1 MKVTV
6 VTAVLNDAGHIEQTI
21 LSVISQTDIEIEY
34 IIVDGGS
41 KDGTLE
47 LIGKYK
53 DKISLLISEP
63 DRGVYDA
70 MNKGIKYSTGDFVYF
85 LNSGDVL
92 LNPSILSKI
101 KLEELKERNAIIY
114 GNVVVAYG
122 NIEALEKP
130 RPFFNSKMKFKGIG
144 ICHQSM
150 FFPGELIRNEKYDL
164 SYNIAADYD
173 LAYRLWRKGTVFLY
187 KDITIAKYDWGKG
200 ISSNPYKLLDVYREN
215 ARVCHQQLNPL
226 YWAKMVLEYI
236 RLQKKLAN
244 LKNSY

>member
-70 MNKGIKYSTGDFVYF
+70 MNKGIKHSSGDFVYF

-101 KLEELKERNAIIY
+101 KFEDVNVRNTIIY

-244 LKNSY
+244 LKNS

>member
-101 KLEELKERNAIIY
+101 KLEEIKERNAIIY

-244 LKNSY
+244 LKNS

>member
-53 DKISLLISEP
+53 DKISLLISES

-70 MNKGIKYSTGDFVYF
+70 MNKGIKYSTGDLVYF

-101 KLEELKERNAIIY
+101 KFEDVNVRNTIIY

-164 SYNIAADYD
+164 SYKIAADYD
-173 LAYRLWRKGTVFLY
+173 LVYRLWRKGTEFLY
-187 KDITIAKYDWGKG
+187 RDITIAKYDWGKG

-226 YWAKMVLEYI
+226 YWAKMILEYI

-244 LKNSY
+244 LKNS

>member
-101 KLEELKERNAIIY
+101 KLEELKEKNAIIY

-173 LAYRLWRKGTVFLY
+173 LAYRLWRKGTEFLY

-244 LKNSY
+244 LKNS

>member
-70 MNKGIKYSTGDFVYF
+70 MNKGIEHSSGDFVYF

-101 KLEELKERNAIIY
+101 KFEDVNVRNTIIY
-114 GNVVVAYG
+114 GNVIVAYG

-244 LKNSY
+244 LKNS

>member
-53 DKISLLISEP
+53 DKISLLISES

-101 KLEELKERNAIIY
+101 KFEDVNVRNTIIY

-164 SYNIAADYD
+164 SYKIAADYD
-173 LAYRLWRKGTVFLY
+173 LVYRLWRKGTEFLY
-187 KDITIAKYDWGKG
+187 RDITIAKYDWGKG

-226 YWAKMVLEYI
+226 YWAKMILEYI

-244 LKNSY
+244 LKKS

>member
-101 KLEELKERNAIIY
+101 KLEELKEKNAIIY
-114 GNVVVAYG
+114 GNVIVAYG

-150 FFPGELIRNEKYDL
+150 FFPGKLIRNEKYDL

-244 LKNSY
+244 LKNS

>member
-53 DKISLLISEP
+53 DKISLLISES

-101 KLEELKERNAIIY
+101 KFEDVNVRNTIIY

-122 NIEALEKP
+122 NIEALEKT

-164 SYNIAADYD
+164 SYKIAADYD
-173 LAYRLWRKGTVFLY
+173 LVYRLWRKGTEFLY
-187 KDITIAKYDWGKG
+187 RDITIAKYDWGKG

-226 YWAKMVLEYI
+226 YWAKMILEYI

-244 LKNSY
+244 LKNS

>member
-101 KLEELKERNAIIY
+101 KFEDVNVRNTIIY
-114 GNVVVAYG
+114 GNVIVAYG

-244 LKNSY
+244 LKNS

>member
-53 DKISLLISEP
+53 DKISLLISES

-101 KLEELKERNAIIY
+101 KFEDVNVRNTIIY

-173 LAYRLWRKGTVFLY
+173 LVYRLWRKGTEFLY

-244 LKNSY
+244 LKNS

>member
-85 LNSGDVL
+85 INSGDIL

-150 FFPGELIRNEKYDL
+150 FFPGKLIRNEKYDL

-173 LAYRLWRKGTVFLY
+173 LAYRLCRKGTVFLY

-244 LKNSY
+244 LKNS

>member
-164 SYNIAADYD
+164 SYKITADYD
-173 LAYRLWRKGTVFLY
+173 LVYRLWRKGTEFLY
-187 KDITIAKYDWGKG
+187 RDITIAKYDWGKG

-226 YWAKMVLEYI
+226 YWAKMILEYI

-244 LKNSY
+244 LKNS

>member
-6 VTAVLNDAGHIEQTI
+6 VTAVLNDAVHIEQTI

-101 KLEELKERNAIIY
+101 KLEEIKERNAIIY

-244 LKNSY
+244 LKNS

>member
-53 DKISLLISEP
+53 DKISLLISES

-70 MNKGIKYSTGDFVYF
+70 MNKGIEHSSGDFVYF

-150 FFPGELIRNEKYDL
+150 FFPGKLIRNEKYDL

-173 LAYRLWRKGTVFLY
+173 LAYRLWRKGTEFLY

-244 LKNSY
+244 LKNS

>member
-164 SYNIAADYD
+164 SYKIAADYD
-173 LAYRLWRKGTVFLY
+173 LVYRLWRKGTEFLY
-187 KDITIAKYDWGKG
+187 RDITIAKYDWGKG
-200 ISSNPYKLLDVYREN
+200 ISSNPYKLLDVYLEN

-244 LKNSY
+244 LKNS

>member
-101 KLEELKERNAIIY
+101 KFEDVNVQNTIIY

-226 YWAKMVLEYI
+226 YWAKMILEYI

-244 LKNSY
+244 LKNS

>member
-101 KLEELKERNAIIY
+101 KFEDVNVRNTIIY

-164 SYNIAADYD
+164 SYKIAADYD
-173 LAYRLWRKGTVFLY
+173 LVYRLWRKGTEFLY
-187 KDITIAKYDWGKG
+187 RDITIAKYDWGKG

-244 LKNSY
+244 LKNS

>member
-85 LNSGDVL
+85 INSGDVL

-101 KLEELKERNAIIY
+101 KFEDVNVRNTIIY

-226 YWAKMVLEYI
+226 YWAKMILEYI

-244 LKNSY
+244 LKNS

>member
-53 DKISLLISEP
+53 DKISLLISES

-101 KLEELKERNAIIY
+101 KFEDVNVRNTIIY

-150 FFPGELIRNEKYDL
+150 FFPGKLIRNEKYDL

-173 LAYRLWRKGTVFLY
+173 LAYRLWRKGTEFLY
-187 KDITIAKYDWGKG
+187 RDITIAKYDWGKG

-244 LKNSY
+244 LKNS

>member
-101 KLEELKERNAIIY
+101 KFEDVNVRNTIIY

-244 LKNSY
+244 LKNS

>member
-53 DKISLLISEP
+53 DKISLLISES

-70 MNKGIKYSTGDFVYF
+70 MNKGIKHSSGDFVYF

-101 KLEELKERNAIIY
+101 KFEDVNVRNTIIY

-164 SYNIAADYD
+164 SYKIAADYD
-173 LAYRLWRKGTVFLY
+173 LVYRLWRKGTEFLY
-187 KDITIAKYDWGKG
+187 RDITIAKYDWGKG

-226 YWAKMVLEYI
+226 YWAKMILEYI

-244 LKNSY
+244 LKNS

>member
-21 LSVISQTDIEIEY
+21 LSVISQTNIEIEY

-173 LAYRLWRKGTVFLY
+173 LAYRLWRKGTEFLY
-187 KDITIAKYDWGKG
+187 RDITIAKYDWGKG

-244 LKNSY
+244 LKNS

>member
-85 LNSGDVL
+85 INSGDIL

-101 KLEELKERNAIIY
+101 KLEELKEKNAIIY

-164 SYNIAADYD
+164 SYKIAADYD
-173 LAYRLWRKGTVFLY
+173 LVYRLWRKGTEFLY
-187 KDITIAKYDWGKG
+187 RDITIAKYDWGKG

-244 LKNSY
+244 LKNS

>member
-53 DKISLLISEP
+53 DKISLLISES

-70 MNKGIKYSTGDFVYF
+70 MNKGIKHSSGDFVYF

-244 LKNSY
+244 LKNS

>member
-21 LSVISQTDIEIEY
+21 LSVISQTNIEIEY

-53 DKISLLISEP
+53 DKISLLISES

-150 FFPGELIRNEKYDL
+150 FFPGKLIRNEKYDL

-244 LKNSY
+244 LKNS

>member
-244 LKNSY
+244 LKNS

>member
-21 LSVISQTDIEIEY
+21 LSVISQTNIEIEY

-101 KLEELKERNAIIY
+101 KFEDVNVRNTIIY
-114 GNVVVAYG
+114 GNVIVAYG

-130 RPFFNSKMKFKGIG
+130 RPFFKSKMKFKGIG

-244 LKNSY
+244 LKNS

>member
-47 LIGKYK
+47 LIEKYK

-70 MNKGIKYSTGDFVYF
+70 MNKGIEHSSGDFVYF

-130 RPFFNSKMKFKGIG
+130 RPFFNSKMKFNGIG

-244 LKNSY
+244 LKNS

>member
-53 DKISLLISEP
+53 DKISLFISEP

-114 GNVVVAYG
+114 GNVIVAYG

-244 LKNSY
+244 LKNS

>member
-53 DKISLLISEP
+53 DKISLLISES

-101 KLEELKERNAIIY
+101 KLEELKEKNAIIY
-114 GNVVVAYG
+114 GNVIVAYG

-244 LKNSY
+244 LKNS

>member
-244 LKNSY
+244 QKNS

>member
-53 DKISLLISEP
+53 DKISLLISES

-101 KLEELKERNAIIY
+101 KFEDVNVRNTIIY

-164 SYNIAADYD
+164 SHKIAADYD
-173 LAYRLWRKGTVFLY
+173 LVYRLWRKGTEFLY
-187 KDITIAKYDWGKG
+187 RDITIAKYDWGKG

-226 YWAKMVLEYI
+226 YWAKMILEYI

-244 LKNSY
+244 LKNS

>member
-53 DKISLLISEP
+53 DKISLLISES

-70 MNKGIKYSTGDFVYF
+70 MNKGIKHSSGDFVYF
-85 LNSGDVL
+85 LNSGDVFI
-92 LNPSILSKI
+92 NSSVLSKI
-101 KLEELKERNAIIY
+101 KFEEIKERNVIIY

-164 SYNIAADYD
+164 SYKIAADYD
-173 LAYRLWRKGTVFLY
+173 LVYRLWRKGTEFLY
-187 KDITIAKYDWGKG
+187 RDITIAKYDWGKG

-244 LKNSY
+244 LKNS

>member
-101 KLEELKERNAIIY
+101 KFEDVNVRNTIIY

-244 LKNSY
+244 LRNS